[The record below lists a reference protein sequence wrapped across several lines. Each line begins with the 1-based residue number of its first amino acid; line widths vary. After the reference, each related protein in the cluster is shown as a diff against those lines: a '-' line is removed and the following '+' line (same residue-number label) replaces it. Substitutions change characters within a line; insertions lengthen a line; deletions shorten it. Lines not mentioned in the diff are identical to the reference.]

1 MTAALDAWVRALDY
15 SKSAVGKTLPG
26 MMDEL
31 AIAYGERSALVEDG
45 AAIGVELASGEK
57 LAADIV
63 VSNADSAWT
72 YRNLVPAE
80 NRKRWTDSK
89 LDRASY
95 SMGLFVWYFGV
106 DRRYEDIGH
115 HTILMG
121 PRYRELLKDIFR
133 HKILAED
140 LEAIFY
146 EKLKAFFVTPERIAA
161 HLATARQGLDAKEA
175 RLVGQQKEIQ
185 RVREEMTRTHRL
197 YLDGQIPLES
207 FGGYHKPLEE
217 QLLQLQ
223 NELPKLEAEVTHL
236 KIRDL
241 SADAV
246 LREAR
251 ELYANWPTLPV
262 ERKQS
267 VVQSLVEKIVVG
279 PDEIEI
285 RLSYLPSSEELTKS
299 QQHLSHTFPCM
310 SYKPHAFGC
319 FVPTGC
325 VVFPLLALCHPIASK
340 SPA

>member
-1 MTAALDAWVRALDY
+1 VARLLNAAGHRTRTGAEWSDTSIARLLAQPAAKGTYFTNTTRKTGDWKYETKPEEQWGRIAVTPVISDEVWHQT
-15 SKSAVGKTLPG
+15 SKILEGQTKKPARLGPVPVKIFGGLTVCQCGYKMYVPS
-26 MMDEL
+26 
-31 AIAYGERSALVEDG
+31 RSRKYTC
-45 AAIGVELASGEK
+45 EK
-57 LAADIV
+57 CK
-63 VSNADSAWT
+63 N
-72 YRNLVPAE
+72 
-80 NRKRWTDSK
+80 
-89 LDRASY
+89 
-95 SMGLFVWYFGV
+95 
-106 DRRYEDIGH
+106 
-115 HTILMG
+115 
-121 PRYRELLKDIFR
+121 
-133 HKILAED
+133 KILAED

-241 SADAV
+241 SADEV